1 MSSAAE
7 RRVITTALLF
17 ALANVHTPAQRPPTQ
32 GTTFLARTDL
42 VLLDASVL
50 DRDRRPVRGLTAVD
64 FTVLDGGVE
73 QPIVSFVAV
82 DVPIWPE
89 STAAWTREVGPD
101 VASNRLDAR
110 RAVVIVMDDYSARRE
125 PDVMR
130 TARSIGDA
138 VIGQLG
144 PADLAAVV
152 YVVGRKNGQEFT
164 LDRSRLRAAVDRFI
178 PTGIVQAQ
186 PSRFSA
192 STPTTGLQ
200 SMSSIP
206 IPDGVCI
213 RDCVAAALRNAAE
226 VLGAWPSA
234 RKTIVLVSPGRQSAA
249 IDDAF
254 DQNDERSALFA
265 SLGRANVS
273 VYQFDPH
280 GLQAG
285 PQPSTDFGTFAEN
298 TGGRAFTNTNDPQDM
313 IPQMLHEN
321 SSYYLLGIRPSSGS
335 IDGRFHRLTVR
346 VNRPETQVRTR
357 AGYYAIGDRPNRDRS
372 AKQTVSAVDR
382 ALSGGLPTGDVPLS
396 LTVSPFATTGKP
408 GTALAIAA
416 RLDVDAPLPAAGVVE
431 LTAVAFRDDWKQ
443 IADVTQRFDLS
454 ATQPLL
460 PSREMTVRLDVP
472 PGRYEIRG
480 AVRSLSDDRAGSVY
494 ASVIVPDFSRETLS
508 LSGVVVD
515 RQSSG
520 AAVPDV
526 LSSVVPVRMTTQR
539 VFAPE
544 DHVAAFARVY
554 QRRSRPPAAV
564 RVTSR
569 VVDTQNQ
576 TAWTTDTTLE
586 SSAFDAERQ
595 VDYRLELPL
604 DRLVAGDYLLTIEAT
619 AAASTARR
627 DVRFSVRR

>member
-1 MSSAAE
+1 
-7 RRVITTALLF
+7 
-17 ALANVHTPAQRPPTQ
+17 
-32 GTTFLARTDL
+32 
-42 VLLDASVL
+42 
-50 DRDRRPVRGLTAVD
+50 
-64 FTVLDGGVE
+64 
-73 QPIVSFVAV
+73 
-82 DVPIWPE
+82 
-89 STAAWTREVGPD
+89 
-101 VASNRLDAR
+101 
-110 RAVVIVMDDYSARRE
+110 
-125 PDVMR
+125 
-130 TARSIGDA
+130 
-138 VIGQLG
+138 
-144 PADLAAVV
+144 
-152 YVVGRKNGQEFT
+152 
-164 LDRSRLRAAVDRFI
+164 
-178 PTGIVQAQ
+178 
-186 PSRFSA
+186 
-192 STPTTGLQ
+192 
-200 SMSSIP
+200 
-206 IPDGVCI
+206 
-213 RDCVAAALRNAAE
+213 
-226 VLGAWPSA
+226 
-234 RKTIVLVSPGRQSAA
+234 
-249 IDDAF
+249 
-254 DQNDERSALFA
+254 
-265 SLGRANVS
+265 
-273 VYQFDPH
+273 
-280 GLQAG
+280 
-285 PQPSTDFGTFAEN
+285 
-298 TGGRAFTNTNDPQDM
+298 
-313 IPQMLHEN
+313 
-321 SSYYLLGIRPSSGS
+321 
-335 IDGRFHRLTVR
+335 
-346 VNRPETQVRTR
+346 
-357 AGYYAIGDRPNRDRS
+357 
-372 AKQTVSAVDR
+372 
-382 ALSGGLPTGDVPLS
+382 
-396 LTVSPFATTGKP
+396 
-408 GTALAIAA
+408 
-416 RLDVDAPLPAAGVVE
+416 LDVDAPLPAAGVVE